1 MPMLQV
7 ILDEQPQPT
16 DFASDMLRYVDD
28 ASCFLGQTFFTA
40 TAPSHASMVHLLV
53 QDK

>member
-1 MPMLQV
+1 MLQV
-7 ILDEQPQPT
+7 ILDKEPQPT
-16 DFASDMLRYVDD
+16 DFASDMLRHADD
-28 ASCFLGQTFFTA
+28 ASCFLGQILFTA